1 MSCGEAHTTPC
12 VEVLGAAVFLIDG
25 EIQEVSKVRDI
36 ETHLAECPPCRSE
49 IDHERRMHQ
58 MLHDMLIR
66 SCCEIAPPELHEQ
79 LAMQL
84 AAMRNQSAD
93 VFTEFTR
100 TEISIQIDEFG
111 SVEHHEITIETTQEY
126 HFPNEQ

>member
-1 MSCGEAHTTPC
+1 MSCGEAHATPC
-12 VEVLGAAVFLIDG
+12 VEVLGAVVFLIDG

-49 IDHERRMHQ
+49 MDHERKMHQ
-58 MLHDMLIR
+58 MLHEVLTR
-66 SCCEIAPPELHEQ
+66 SCCETAPPEFHQQ

-84 AAMRNQSAD
+84 AAMQNQGSEIL
-93 VFTEFTR
+93 TEFTM

-111 SVEHHEITIETTQEY
+111 SIEHREITIETTQEFR
-126 HFPNEQ
+126 FPTED